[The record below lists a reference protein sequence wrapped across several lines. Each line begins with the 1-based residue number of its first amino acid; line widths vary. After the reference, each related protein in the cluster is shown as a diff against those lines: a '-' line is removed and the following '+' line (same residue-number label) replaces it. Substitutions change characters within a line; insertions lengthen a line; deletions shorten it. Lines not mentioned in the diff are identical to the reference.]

1 MKSQIKTVVS
11 LTVICAVVA
20 VLLAVTNYITAPI
33 IKKNEAAQVNGA
45 LSVVLPSGEGFEA
58 VDISKYELPETTR

>member
-33 IKKNEAAQVNGA
+33 IKKNEAAQVSGA
-45 LSVVLPSGEGFEA
+45 LRKERRLRFQNANIG
-58 VDISKYELPETTR
+58 LRL